1 MGNIYSI
8 PGPTRFKYLKFVSK
22 TVTVSELT

>member
-8 PGPTRFKYLKFVSK
+8 PCPTRVKYPKFMSK